1 MKVNKHPWL
10 LGGALTAI
18 AALSLTA
25 CGGSGSNTP
34 AVSSSP
40 AAAQS
45 SPAAASGGKLTV
57 WVDANRE
64 PVLKDAAADFEKQSG
79 VKVDLVIKDFSK
91 IQEDFLRQVPTGKG
105 PDITIGAHDW
115 LGNLVNNGVVQPVE
129 LGDKAGEFQDV
140 AVNAMSYEGNTYG
153 VPYAT
158 ENLALLRNA
167 DLVKEA
173 PKSFDDMI
181 AAGEKA
187 GTEFPFLVQ
196 VSDVGDPFHAYP
208 FQTSFGAPVFGTDDT
223 GAYDPADL
231 QIGNEGGIEFAK
243 WLAEEGEEG
252 NLKTS
257 LDGDIAKE
265 KFVSGDSPF
274 FLTGPW
280 NVEAVEE
287 AEINLE
293 IDPIP
298 SAGGEQAQPFVAV
311 QGFFVSAK
319 TENLLAA
326 TEFLT
331 NYIGTEEVQTEL
343 YEVGNRPPANK
354 AAFEAAKADETI
366 AAFGEVGANGVP
378 MPNIPEMAAVWEFWG
393 VAEAEIITGKADPA
407 KRWKQMT
414 SDIEKAISK

>member
-1 MKVNKHPWL
+1 MKVNKRSL
-10 LGGALTAI
+10 ILGGAMTAI

-25 CGGSGSNTP
+25 CGGSGTSEG
-34 AVSSSP
+34 SSSP
-40 AAAQS
+40 TAAES
-45 SPAAASGGKLTV
+45 SPAAASGGSLTV

-64 PVLKDAAADFEKQSG
+64 PVLKEAAADFAEHSG

-129 LGDKAGEFQDV
+129 LGDKSADFQEV
-140 AVNAMSYEGNTYG
+140 AVNAMSYEGKSYG

-167 DLVKEA
+167 DLVEQA
-173 PKSFDDMI
+173 PETFDQMI
-181 AAGEKA
+181 TAGEES
-187 GTEFPFLVQ
+187 GVEFPFLVQ
-196 VSDVGDPFHAYP
+196 VSEVGDPFHAYP
-208 FQTSFGAPVFGTDDT
+208 FQTSFGAPVFGTDEA
-223 GAYDPADL
+223 GAYNADDL
-231 QIGNEGGIEFAK
+231 QLGNKGGVEFAK
-243 WLAEEGEEG
+243 WLAEQGEAG
-252 NLKTS
+252 TLKTS
-257 LDGDIAKE
+257 IDADIAKE
-265 KFVSGDSPF
+265 KFASGDSPF
-274 FLTGPW
+274 LLTGPW
-280 NVEAVEE
+280 NVEAAE
-287 AEINLE
+287 AADINLE

-298 SAGGEQAQPFVAV
+298 SAGGQDAQPFVAV

-331 NYIGTEEVQTEL
+331 NYIGTEQVQSEL

-354 AAFEAAKADETI
+354 AAFEAAKSDEMI
-366 AAFGEVGANGVP
+366 AAFGEVGESGVP

-393 VAEAEIITGKADPA
+393 VAEAEIINGKADPA

-414 SDIEKAISK
+414 EDIEKAISK

>member
-1 MKVNKHPWL
+1 MKVNKNPWL

-25 CGGSGSNTP
+25 CGGSGSNAP
-34 AVSSSP
+34 AASSSP
-40 AAAQS
+40 AAAES

-64 PVLKDAAADFEKQSG
+64 PVLKEAAADFEKQSG

-173 PKSFDDMI
+173 PKTFDDMI

-187 GTEFPFLVQ
+187 DTEFPFLVQ

-208 FQTSFGAPVFGTDDT
+208 FQTSFGAPVFGTDES

-257 LDGDIAKE
+257 IDGDIAKE

-280 NVEAVEE
+280 NVEA
-287 AEINLE
+287 AEDADINLE

-298 SAGGEQAQPFVAV
+298 SAGGEEAQPFVAV

-354 AAFEAAKADETI
+354 AAFEAAKSDETI

-407 KRWKQMT
+407 KRWKQMA

>member
-1 MKVNKHPWL
+1 MKVNTRPWL

-25 CGGSGSNTP
+25 CGASGSSET
-34 AVSSSP
+34 SSSP
-40 AAAQS
+40 AAEQS
-45 SPAAASGGKLTV
+45 SPAAASGGSLTV

-64 PVLKDAAADFEKQSG
+64 PVLKEAAADFEKQSG

-129 LGDKAGEFQDV
+129 LGDKASEFQDV
-140 AVNAMSYEGNTYG
+140 SIDAMSYEGSTYG

-167 DLVKEA
+167 DLVDEA
-173 PKSFDDMI
+173 PETFDDMI
-181 AAGEKA
+181 EAGKEA

-196 VSDVGDPFHAYP
+196 VTDVGDPFHAYP

-231 QIGNEGGIEFAK
+231 QIGNEGGVEFAK
-243 WLAEEGEEG
+243 WLAEQGKAG
-252 NLKTS
+252 TLKTS
-257 LDGDIAKE
+257 IDADIAKE

-280 NVEAVEE
+280 NVEA
-287 AEINLE
+287 AEKAKMNLA

-298 SAGGEQAQPFVAV
+298 TAGGEEAQPFVAV
-311 QGFFVSAK
+311 QGFFVSSK

-331 NYIGTEEVQTEL
+331 NYIGTEEVQTDL

-354 AAFEAAKADETI
+354 AAFEAAKSDETI
-366 AAFGEVGANGVP
+366 ASFGEVGAHGVP

-414 SDIEKAISK
+414 EDIEKAISK

>member
-25 CGGSGSNTP
+25 CGGSGSTTQP
-34 AVSSSP
+34 SSSP
-40 AAAQS
+40 AAAES
-45 SPAAASGGKLTV
+45 SPAAASGGSLTV
-57 WVDANRE
+57 WVDANRQ
-64 PVLKDAAADFEKQSG
+64 PVLKEAAADFEKQSG
-79 VKVDLVIKDFSK
+79 VKVKLVVKDFSK

-129 LGDKAGEFQDV
+129 LGDKAGDFQEVSVD
-140 AVNAMSYEGNTYG
+140 AMSYEGKSYG

-173 PKSFDDMI
+173 PKTFDDMI
-181 AAGEKA
+181 AAGKKA
-187 GTEFPFLVQ
+187 DTKFPFLVQ
-196 VSDVGDPFHAYP
+196 VTEVGDPFHAYP

-223 GAYDPADL
+223 GAYDPKDL
-231 QIGNEGGIEFAK
+231 QIGNEGGVEFAK
-243 WLAEEGEEG
+243 WLAEQGEAG
-252 NLKTS
+252 TLKTS
-257 LDGDIAKE
+257 IDADIAKE
-265 KFVSGDSPF
+265 KFASGDSPF
-274 FLTGPW
+274 LLTGPW
-280 NVEAVEE
+280 NVEA
-287 AEINLE
+287 AEKGKINLA

-298 SAGGEQAQPFVAV
+298 SAGGEEAQPFVAV
-311 QGFFVSAK
+311 QGFFVSSK

-354 AAFEAAKADETI
+354 AAFEAAKSDKTI

-378 MPNIPEMAAVWEFWG
+378 MPNVPEMAAVWEYWG
-393 VAEAEIITGKADPA
+393 VAEAEIITGKADPT
-407 KRWKQMT
+407 KRWKKMT
-414 SDIEKAISK
+414 EDIEKAINK

>member
-1 MKVNKHPWL
+1 MKVNKNPWL

-25 CGGSGSNTP
+25 CGGSGSNAP
-34 AVSSSP
+34 AASSSP
-40 AAAQS
+40 AAAES

-64 PVLKDAAADFEKQSG
+64 PVLKEAAADFEKQSG

-140 AVNAMSYEGNTYG
+140 AVNAMSYVGNTYG

-173 PKSFDDMI
+173 PKTFDDMI

-187 GTEFPFLVQ
+187 DTEFPFLVQ

-208 FQTSFGAPVFGTDDT
+208 FQTSFGAPVFGADES

-257 LDGDIAKE
+257 IDGDIAKE

-280 NVEAVEE
+280 NVEAVED
-287 AEINLE
+287 ADINLE

-298 SAGGEQAQPFVAV
+298 SAGGEEAQPFVAV

-331 NYIGTEEVQTEL
+331 NYIGNEEVQTEL

-354 AAFEAAKADETI
+354 AAFEAAKSDETI

-414 SDIEKAISK
+414 EDIEKAISK

>member
-25 CGGSGSNTP
+25 CGGSATSEP
-34 AVSSSP
+34 AASSSP
-40 AAAQS
+40 AAAES

-64 PVLKDAAADFEKQSG
+64 PVLKEAAADFEKQSG

-129 LGDKAGEFQDV
+129 LGGKAGEFQDV
-140 AVNAMSYEGNTYG
+140 AVTAMSYEGNTYG

-167 DLVKEA
+167 DLVDEA
-173 PKSFDDMI
+173 PATFDEMI

-187 GTEFPFLVQ
+187 DTEFPFLVQ

-208 FQTSFGAPVFGTDDT
+208 FQTSFGAPVFGTDEE

-257 LDGDIAKE
+257 IDGDIAKE

-280 NVEAVEE
+280 NVDAVED
-287 AEINLE
+287 AGINLE

-298 SAGGEQAQPFVAV
+298 SAGGEPAQPFVAV
-311 QGFFVSAK
+311 QGFFVSSK

-354 AAFEAAKADETI
+354 AAFEAAKSDETI
-366 AAFGEVGANGVP
+366 ASFGEVGANGVP

-393 VAEAEIITGKADPA
+393 VAEAEIISGKADPA